1 MSLINAAF
9 DRTRTTLASL
19 VLILVAGVVAYIEI
33 PKEDAPDI
41 DVPVIFTRIAQSGI
55 SPEDAERLIARPVE
69 QAMRGIDGVEE
80 IRSEA
85 YLGGA
90 TVTVEFDDGFNP
102 DKALDDVREKI
113 KVVEGE
119 LPDDA
124 GEPTVH
130 EVNLSLFPVLVVTLG
145 GDVSERVLTQ
155 SARGLREAIEAL
167 PDVLEAR
174 LIGDRDEVVEIVVD
188 PVKLASHR
196 VDPGDLIGR
205 MARGNR
211 LVAAGNLDTGAGRFA
226 VKVPGTFTSVEDI
239 AEMPVS
245 TEDDVVIR
253 VRDIAVVR
261 RTFADR
267 ATDARLNGKRALAIE
282 VSKRLGTS
290 IIEVTDAVRATVAAS
305 AEAWPEG
312 IDVAY
317 SQDKSTKIRER
328 VSDLENNVLNAVL
341 LVMIVLVAVLGPRS
355 AALVGV
361 AIPGSFLLGILA
373 ISIVGFTANT
383 VVLFA
388 LILAIGLLVDASI
401 VMVEYAH
408 RRIHAGMT
416 PAKAYALAS
425 RHMAWPIIASTAT
438 TLAAFLPLVFW
449 PGTVGEFMKYLPAT
463 VLAVLAASL
472 LMALV
477 FIPVLGAV
485 LDRRA
490 RDADHESSPSG
501 DADSPDRL
509 AEATGLSR
517 LYLGLLRVILEHP
530 VKVLFLAFCA
540 MLWAPWMYSQ
550 HGKEIEFFPKVEG
563 TSALV
568 LVHARGNLS
577 LAEQDALTRE
587 VEEVVLSQAGLQSVY
602 TSIGRNERS
611 GGSGPQDI
619 IARIRLELDHWS
631 KRRPVAEILE
641 EIKAETAHLAG
652 IRVAV
657 QEERT
662 GPVRDKPIQIEVLS
676 TGHTGIPQ
684 AVHQIT
690 DFLGKQSYL
699 RDIEDSLPVPG
710 VEWRVEIDRTQALKF
725 GVDVER
731 VGRFVRLITRGL
743 KLTEFRARDV
753 DEEIDVLL
761 RFPERYRNLHHLNGL
776 MIETTRG
783 LVPLGTFAKLVPKPR
798 RGTIRRVDGFR
809 SALIKAD
816 VQPGIQ
822 PEEFRGEI
830 KGYVITSRFLDG
842 TRARMK
848 GDEEDMDEREKDRE
862 FLLRSFAVALFL
874 IAIILVTQFNSFYR
888 AGIILSAVMLSIIGV
903 VLGLLIMDLA
913 YSTIMSGIGVIA
925 LAGIVV
931 NNNIVLIDTH
941 DRLMAAGVAPR
952 DALLLTGVQRLRPVL
967 LTSATT
973 IAGLLPMVSGISID
987 FLDRSIQHGGPASQL
1002 WVQLATS
1009 IVFGLALATVLTLMV
1024 TPAALMLRVRFDANR
1039 EARRRWVRQALRR
1052 LEARGPVETLVTI
1065 LAVGV
1070 AWVLILE
1077 MIVVRIFDI
1086 VTKQFSDPPS
1096 VWFQAV
1102 EWSAFWT
1109 FIILTVA
1116 FAYFRDAH
1124 VRVDIIRER
1133 LSSRVQAF
1141 IEVFGFFVLLAPVCL
1156 IVLWFGLDYVARSYV
1171 DEEPS
1176 GALLGSPTR
1185 FIFKAMLPFGFLLLL
1200 LAGISVT
1207 IRNIRHLA
1215 GTHRAV
1221 APERDGRRLPASR
1234 KGSGV

>member
-1 MSLINAAF
+1 MTLIDAAI

-19 VLILVAGVVAYIEI
+19 ALILIAGTIAYLEI

-41 DVPVIFTRIAQSGI
+41 NVPVIFTRIAQSGI

-90 TVTVEFDDGFNP
+90 TITVEFDDGFDP
-102 DKALDDVREKI
+102 DKALGDVREKI
-113 KVVEGE
+113 KVVKGD

-145 GDVSERVLTQ
+145 GDAPERVLTHT
-155 SARGLREAIEAL
+155 ARDLREAIETL
-167 PDVLEAR
+167 PAVLGAR
-174 LIGDRDEVVEIVVD
+174 LIGDRDEVVEIIVD
-188 PVKLASHR
+188 PVKLASHGI
-196 VDPGDLIGR
+196 DPGALIRRMGR
-205 MARGNR
+205 SNR
-211 LVAAGNLDTGAGRFA
+211 LVAAGNLDAGAGRFA
-226 VKVPGTFTSVEDI
+226 VKVPGLFTSVEDI
-239 AEMPVS
+239 GAMPVL
-245 TEDDVVIR
+245 TIGDAVVR
-253 VRDIAVVR
+253 VRDIATVR

-267 ATDARLNGKRALAIE
+267 ASDARLNGKRALAIE
-282 VSKRLGTS
+282 VSKRIGTS
-290 IIEVTDAVRATVAAS
+290 IIDVTDAVRAVVSGRARN
-305 AEAWPEG
+305 WPEG
-312 IDVAY
+312 IEVAF
-317 SQDKSTKIRER
+317 SQDKSEKIRDR
-328 VSDLENNVLNAVL
+328 VNDLQNNVLNAVL
-341 LVMIVLVAVLGPRS
+341 LVMIVLIAVLGPRS
-355 AALVGV
+355 AALVGM

-388 LILAIGLLVDASI
+388 LILAVGLLVDGSI

-408 RRIHAGMT
+408 RQIRAGR
-416 PAKAYALAS
+416 PPGEAYHLAA

-438 TLAAFLPLVFW
+438 TLVAFLPLVFW

-477 FIPVLGAV
+477 FVPVLGAA
-485 LDRRA
+485 LDRPA
-490 RDADHESSPSG
+490 VSGAGNGASEEIES
-501 DADSPDRL
+501 
-509 AEATGLSR
+509 AEALKRFSGLPK
-517 LYLGLLRVILEHP
+517 LYLGLLNIVLDHP
-530 VKVLFLAFCA
+530 VKVVLLAFCA
-540 MLWAPWMYSQ
+540 LLWAPWMYSQ
-550 HGKEIEFFPKVEG
+550 HGQEIEFFPKVEG

-568 LVHARGNLS
+568 LIHARGNLS

-587 VEEVVLSQAGLQSVY
+587 VEAVVLSFDEFKSVY
-602 TSIGRNERS
+602 TAVGRREQS

-619 IARIRLELDHWS
+619 IARIQLELKHWNE
-631 KRRPVAEILE
+631 RREAAEILAD
-641 EIKAETAHLAG
+641 IKARTGHLVG

-676 TGHTGIPQ
+676 TGHAGIPG
-684 AVHQIT
+684 AVEKIT
-690 DFLGKQSYL
+690 RFLKTQTYL
-699 RDIEDSLPVPG
+699 RDVEDSLPVAG
-710 VEWRVEIDRTQALKF
+710 VEWRVEVDRTQALKF
-725 GVDVER
+725 GADVDR
-731 VGRFVRLITRGL
+731 VGQFVRLVTKGL
-743 KLTEFRARDV
+743 KLTDFRAADA

-761 RFPERYRNLHHLNGL
+761 RFPERYRSLHQLDGL
-776 MIETTRG
+776 MIETAAGRI
-783 LVPLGTFAKLVPKPR
+783 PLGMFAKLTPKPR
-798 RGTIRRVDGFR
+798 RGTIRRIDGFR

-822 PEEFRGEI
+822 PGEFRGEI
-830 KGYVITSRFLDG
+830 RGYVTTSRFIDG

-848 GDEEDMDEREKDRE
+848 GEEEDEEESEDFILE
-862 FLLRSFAVALFL
+862 SFGVALFL
-874 IAIILVTQFNSFYR
+874 MAIILVTQFNSFYS
-888 AGIILSAVMLSIIGV
+888 AGLILSAVIMSTIGV
-903 VLGLLIMDLA
+903 LLGLLIMDLPFGI
-913 YSTIMSGIGVIA
+913 IMSGIGVIA

-931 NNNIVLIDTH
+931 NNNIVLIDTY
-941 DRLMAAGVAPR
+941 DRLKSRGIEAR
-952 DALLLTGVQRLRPVL
+952 DALLLTGAYRLRPVL

-973 IAGLLPMVSGISID
+973 IAGLAPMVARTNID
-987 FLDRSIQHGGPASQL
+987 FFERTIQQNSPASQL
-1002 WVQLATS
+1002 WVQLATA
-1009 IVFGLALATVLTLMV
+1009 IVFGLGFATILTLVV
-1024 TPAALMLRVRFDANR
+1024 TPAALMLRARFDANR
-1039 EARRRWVRQALRR
+1039 EARRLWMRQAFRR
-1052 LEARGPVETLVTI
+1052 LAARGPIETLVTV
-1065 LAVGV
+1065 LAVVV

-1086 VTKQFSDPPS
+1086 VTKQFSNPPS
-1096 VWFQAV
+1096 VWFQAI

-1133 LSSRVQAF
+1133 LPAKIQAL
-1141 IEVFGFFVLLAPVCL
+1141 IEVAGFFVLLAPVCL
-1156 IVLWFGLDYVARSYV
+1156 IVMWFGLDYVGRSFM

-1185 FIFKAMLPFGFLLLL
+1185 FIFKAMLPFGFLLLF
-1200 LAGISVT
+1200 LAGASVT
-1207 IRNIRHLA
+1207 IRNLRLLR
-1215 GTHRAV
+1215 GVHRKV
-1221 APERDGRRLPASR
+1221 APERDGRRLPAIQR
-1234 KGSGV
+1234 GAGR

>member
-1 MSLINAAF
+1 MSLIDAALG
-9 DRTRTTLASL
+9 RTRTTLASL
-19 VLILVAGVVAYIEI
+19 ALILIAGAAAYIGI

-69 QAMRGIDGVEE
+69 QAMRGIDGVKQ

-90 TVTVEFDDGFNP
+90 TIAVEFDEDF
-102 DKALDDVREKI
+102 DAEKALEDVREKV

-119 LPDDA
+119 LPADA

-130 EVNLSLFPVLVVTLG
+130 EVNLSLFPILVVTIG
-145 GDVSERVLTQ
+145 GDAPERVLVQT
-155 SARGLREAIEAL
+155 ARDLRDALEAL

-174 LIGDRDEVVEIVVD
+174 LVGDRDEVVEIIVD

-196 VDPGDLIGR
+196 VDPGVLIR
-205 MARGNR
+205 QMARNNR

-226 VKVPGTFTSVEDI
+226 LKVPGIFTSFEEINDL
-239 AEMPVS
+239 PVT
-245 TEDDVVIR
+245 TEGD
-253 VRDIAVVR
+253 AVVR
-261 RTFADR
+261 IGDIATVRRAFADR

-290 IIEVTDAVRATVAAS
+290 IIEVTDTVRATVDARARS
-305 AEAWPEG
+305 WPEG
-312 IDVAY
+312 IDVAF
-317 SQDKSTKIRER
+317 SQDKSTKIRDR
-328 VSDLENNVLNAVL
+328 VRDLQNNVLNAVL
-341 LVMIVLVAVLGPRS
+341 LVMIVLIAVLGPRS

-373 ISIVGFTANT
+373 ISLVGFTANT

-388 LILAIGLLVDASI
+388 LILAVGLLVDGSI
-401 VMVEYAH
+401 VMVEYAQ
-408 RRIHAGMT
+408 RRIAAGQA
-416 PAKAYALAS
+416 PAEAYALAS

-463 VLAVLAASL
+463 VLAVLSASL
-472 LMALV
+472 LMALIFV
-477 FIPVLGAV
+477 PVLGAA
-485 LDRRA
+485 LDRRKP
-490 RDADHESSPSG
+490 EPSVV
-501 DADSPDRL
+501 DADSPEQLDRV
-509 AEATGLSR
+509 TGLSR
-517 LYLGLLRVILEHP
+517 LYLDLLKLVLKHP

-550 HGKEIEFFPKVEG
+550 HGREIEFFPKVEG
-563 TSALV
+563 TGARV
-568 LVHARGNLS
+568 LIHARGNLS
-577 LAEQDALTRE
+577 LAEQDALTRD
-587 VEEVVLSQAGLQSVY
+587 VEAVVLAMDGLESLY
-602 TSIGRNERS
+602 TLVGRNDQS
-611 GGSGPQDI
+611 GGGGPQDI
-619 IARIRLELDHWS
+619 IARLQLELKPWDQ
-631 KRRPVAEILE
+631 RRPAVEILE
-641 EIKAETAHLAG
+641 DIKTRTAHLAG
-652 IRVAV
+652 IRIAV
-657 QEERT
+657 EEERT
-662 GPVRDKPIQIEVLS
+662 GPVRDKPYQIEILS
-676 TGHTGIPQ
+676 SGHDGIPD
-684 AVHQIT
+684 AVRQIT
-690 DFLGKQSYL
+690 DFLSKQPYI

-710 VEWRVEIDRTQALKF
+710 VEWRVEINRTQALKF

-731 VGRFVRLITRGL
+731 VGQFVRLVTKGL
-743 KLTEFRARDV
+743 KLTEYRASDA
-753 DEEIDVLL
+753 DDEIDVLL
-761 RFPERYRNLHHLNGL
+761 RFPERYRNLHQLDGL
-776 MIETTRG
+776 MIETNNG
-783 LVPLGTFAKLVPKPR
+783 LVPLGTFAELVPKPR
-798 RGTIRRVDGFR
+798 RGTISRVDGFR

-816 VQPGIQ
+816 VVPDTQ

-830 KGYVITSRFLDG
+830 KGYAVTARFADG

-848 GDEEDMDEREKDRE
+848 GEEEDLDEREKDRD
-862 FLLRSFAVALFL
+862 FLRRCFFAALFL
-874 IAIILVTQFNSFYR
+874 MAIILVTRFNSFYS
-888 AGIILSAVMLSIIGV
+888 ASLILSAVMLSIIGV
-903 VLGLLIMDLA
+903 VLGLLIMDLP
-913 YSTIMSGIGVIA
+913 YGTIMSGIGVIA

-931 NNNIVLIDTH
+931 NNNIVLIDTY
-941 DRLMAAGVAPR
+941 DRLKADGIEAR
-952 DALLLTGVQRLRPVL
+952 TALLLTGVQRMRPVL

-973 IAGLLPMVSGISID
+973 IAGLIPMVSQTSID
-987 FLDRSIQHGGPASQL
+987 FLDRTIRHGGPASQL

-1009 IVFGLALATVLTLMV
+1009 IAFGLAVATVLTLVV
-1024 TPAALMLRVRFDANR
+1024 TPAALMLRARFDANR
-1039 EARRRWVRQALRR
+1039 EPRRIWMRQAFRR
-1052 LEARGPVETLVTI
+1052 LTVRGPIETMVTV

-1070 AWVLILE
+1070 AWVLVLE
-1077 MIVVRIFDI
+1077 MILVRIFDI

-1133 LSSRVQAF
+1133 LPVRFQAA

-1156 IVLWFGLDYVARSYV
+1156 IVMYFGLDYVARSYI

-1176 GALLGSPTR
+1176 GALLGSPTG
-1185 FIFKAMLPFGFLLLL
+1185 FIFKAMLPFGFLLLF

-1215 GTHRAV
+1215 GVHRTV
-1221 APERDGRRLPASR
+1221 SPERDGRRLPAARRSDPA
-1234 KGSGV
+1234 

>member
-1 MSLINAAF
+1 MSLINAAL

-41 DVPVIFTRIAQSGI
+41 DVPVIFTRVAQSGI

-69 QAMRGIDGVEE
+69 QAMRGIDGVKE

-102 DKALDDVREKI
+102 DKALDDVREKV

-145 GDVSERVLTQ
+145 GDVSERVLIQ
-155 SARGLREAIEAL
+155 SARGLRETIEAL

-174 LIGDRDEVVEIVVD
+174 LIGDRDEVVEIVID
-188 PVKLASHR
+188 PVKLSSHR
-196 VDPGDLIGR
+196 VDPGDLIRR
-205 MARGNR
+205 MARGNQ

-226 VKVPGTFTSVEDI
+226 VKVPGTFTTVADI
-239 AEMPVS
+239 AAMPIS

-253 VRDIAVVR
+253 VRDIAVIR

-290 IIEVTDAVRATVAAS
+290 IIDVTDTVRAKVAETAGS
-305 AEAWPEG
+305 WPDG
-312 IDVAY
+312 IAVAY
-317 SQDKSTKIRER
+317 SQDKSTKIRDR
-328 VSDLENNVLNAVL
+328 VSDLQNNVLIAVL

-373 ISIVGFTANT
+373 ISVVGFTANT

-388 LILAIGLLVDASI
+388 LILAVGLLVDASI

-408 RRIHAGMT
+408 RRIRAGMV

-477 FIPVLGAV
+477 FIPVLGAA
-485 LDRRA
+485 LDRRRMEA
-490 RDADHESSPSG
+490 PDQLK

-509 AEATGLSR
+509 QEATGLSR
-517 LYLGLLRVILEHP
+517 LYLGLLRIVLEHP

-550 HGKEIEFFPKVEG
+550 HGREIEFFPKVEG
-563 TSALV
+563 TGALV

-587 VEEVVLSQAGLQSVY
+587 VEEIVLAQDGLQSVY
-602 TSIGRNERS
+602 TSIGRNDKS

-631 KRRPVAEILE
+631 ARRPAAEILE
-641 EIKAETAHLAG
+641 EIKAKTAHLAG

-657 QEERT
+657 QEERV
-662 GPVRDKPIQIEVLS
+662 GPVRDKPFQIEVLS
-676 TGHTGIPQ
+676 TSHKGIPQ

-731 VGRFVRLITRGL
+731 VGRFVRLITKGL
-743 KLTEFRARDV
+743 KLTEFRAGDV

-761 RFPERYRNLHHLNGL
+761 RFPERYRNLHQLDGL
-776 MIETTRG
+776 MIETARG
-783 LVPLGTFAKLVPKPR
+783 RVPLGVFAKLVPKPR

-822 PEEFRGEI
+822 PEEFRGEV
-830 KGYVITSRFLDG
+830 KGYVITSRFVDG

-848 GDEEDMDEREKDRE
+848 GDEEDMDEREKDRD

-874 IAIILVTQFNSFYR
+874 MAIILVTQFNSFYS
-888 AGIILSAVMLSIIGV
+888 AGIILSAVMMSIIGV
-903 VLGLLIMDLA
+903 VLGLMIMDLA

-941 DRLMAAGVAPR
+941 DRLKAAGVEPR

-973 IAGLLPMVSGISID
+973 IAGLTPMVSGVSID

-1009 IVFGLALATVLTLMV
+1009 IVFGLAFATVLTLVV
-1024 TPAALMLRVRFDANR
+1024 TPAALMLRVRFDVNR
-1039 EARRRWVRQALRR
+1039 EARRLWMRQALRR

-1116 FAYFRDAH
+1116 YAYFRDAH

-1133 LSSRVQAF
+1133 LSSKVQAF

-1156 IVLWFGLDYVARSYV
+1156 IVIWFGLDYVARSYA

-1185 FIFKAMLPFGFLLLL
+1185 FIFKGMLPFGFLLLL

-1221 APERDGRRLPASR
+1221 SPERDGRRLAASR
-1234 KGSGV
+1234 KDIGV

>member
-1 MSLINAAF
+1 MSLINAALE
-9 DRTRTTLASL
+9 RTRTTLASL

-41 DVPVIFTRIAQSGI
+41 DVPVIFTRVAQSGI

-69 QAMRGIDGVEE
+69 QAMRGIDGVKE

-102 DKALDDVREKI
+102 DKALDDVREKV

-145 GDVSERVLTQ
+145 GDVSERVLIQ
-155 SARGLREAIEAL
+155 SARGLRETIEAL

-174 LIGDRDEVVEIVVD
+174 LIGDRDEVVEIVID
-188 PVKLASHR
+188 PVKLSSHR
-196 VDPGDLIGR
+196 VDPGDLIRR
-205 MARGNR
+205 MARGNQ

-226 VKVPGTFTSVEDI
+226 VKVPGTFTTVADI
-239 AEMPVS
+239 AAMPIS

-253 VRDIAVVR
+253 VRDIAVIR

-290 IIEVTDAVRATVAAS
+290 IIDVTDAVRAKVAET
-305 AEAWPEG
+305 AESWPDG
-312 IDVAY
+312 IAVAY
-317 SQDKSTKIRER
+317 SQDKSTKIRDR
-328 VSDLENNVLNAVL
+328 VSDLQNNVLNAVL

-373 ISIVGFTANT
+373 ISVVGFTANT

-388 LILAIGLLVDASI
+388 LILAVGLLVDASI

-408 RRIHAGMT
+408 RRIRAGMA
-416 PAKAYALAS
+416 PAKAYTLAS

-477 FIPVLGAV
+477 FIPVLGAA
-485 LDRRA
+485 LDRRRTEA
-490 RDADHESSPSG
+490 PDQLK

-509 AEATGLSR
+509 QEATGLSR
-517 LYLGLLRVILEHP
+517 LYLGLLRIVLEHP

-550 HGKEIEFFPKVEG
+550 HGREIEFFPKVEG
-563 TSALV
+563 TGALV

-587 VEEVVLSQAGLQSVY
+587 VEEIVLAQDGLQSVY
-602 TSIGRNERS
+602 TSIGRNDKS

-631 KRRPVAEILE
+631 ARRPAAEILE
-641 EIKAETAHLAG
+641 DIKAKTAHLAG

-657 QEERT
+657 QEERV
-662 GPVRDKPIQIEVLS
+662 GPVRDKPFQIEVLS
-676 TGHTGIPQ
+676 TSHKGIPQ

-731 VGRFVRLITRGL
+731 VGRFVRLITKGL
-743 KLTEFRARDV
+743 KLTEFRAGDV

-761 RFPERYRNLHHLNGL
+761 RFPERYRNLHQLDGL
-776 MIETTRG
+776 MIETARG
-783 LVPLGTFAKLVPKPR
+783 RVPLGVFAKLVPKPR

-822 PEEFRGEI
+822 PEEFRGEV
-830 KGYVITSRFLDG
+830 KGYVITSRFVDG

-848 GDEEDMDEREKDRE
+848 GDEEDMDEREKDRD

-874 IAIILVTQFNSFYR
+874 MAIILVTQFNSFYS
-888 AGIILSAVMLSIIGV
+888 AGIILSAVMMSIIGV
-903 VLGLLIMDLA
+903 VLGLMIMDLA

-941 DRLMAAGVAPR
+941 DRLKAAGVEPR

-973 IAGLLPMVSGISID
+973 IAGLTPMVSGVSID

-1009 IVFGLALATVLTLMV
+1009 IVFGLAFATVLTLVV

-1039 EARRRWVRQALRR
+1039 EARRLWMRQALRR
-1052 LEARGPVETLVTI
+1052 LEARGPVETLITI

-1116 FAYFRDAH
+1116 YAYFRDAH

-1133 LSSRVQAF
+1133 LSSKVQAF

-1156 IVLWFGLDYVARSYV
+1156 IVIWFGLDYVARSCA

-1185 FIFKAMLPFGFLLLL
+1185 FIFKGMLPFGFLLLL

-1221 APERDGRRLPASR
+1221 SPERDGRRLAASR
-1234 KGSGV
+1234 KDIGV